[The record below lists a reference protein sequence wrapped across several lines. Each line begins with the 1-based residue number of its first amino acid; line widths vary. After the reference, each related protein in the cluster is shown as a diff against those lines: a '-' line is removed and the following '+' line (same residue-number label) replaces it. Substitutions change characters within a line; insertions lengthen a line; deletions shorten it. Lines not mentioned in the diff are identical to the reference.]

1 MTDLL
6 DESTENSDPHPF
18 PRKMPRKL
26 TESAK
31 RKREK
36 AKNRVVEKPS
46 QLPEILKQHTI
57 EALFRMGWDAT
68 RISREIG
75 FPLRT
80 VQANIKRYKESGST
94 RAEGGRKSSAVTSR
108 NLNRVRCML
117 RRNNRV

>member
-1 MTDLL
+1 MMTDLL
-6 DESTENSDPHPF
+6 NESTENSE

-31 RKREK
+31 RKREEK
-36 AKNRVVEKPS
+36 KKRVVEKPS

-57 EALFRMGWDAT
+57 EALFRMGWDAP

-80 VQANIKRYKESGST
+80 VQANIKRYKGSGST
-94 RAEGGRKSSAVTSR
+94 APGAKGGRKPSAVTKR

-117 RRNNRV
+117 RRNNGV